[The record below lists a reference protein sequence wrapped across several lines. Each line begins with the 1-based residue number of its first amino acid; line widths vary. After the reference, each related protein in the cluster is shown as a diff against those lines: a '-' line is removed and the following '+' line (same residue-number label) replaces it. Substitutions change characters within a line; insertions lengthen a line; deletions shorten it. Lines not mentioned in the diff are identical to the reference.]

1 MICIPSIIFFTPEQ
15 CRLKL
20 KSMKE
25 KYERNKKK
33 NNKSGESP
41 ADSDDEELEEIFEK
55 LHVYK
60 FLIPPM
66 NVKFHTSS
74 NFNYD

>member
-1 MICIPSIIFFTPEQ
+1 
-15 CRLKL
+15 
-20 KSMKE
+20 MKE

-55 LHVYK
+55 LPDMNRVC
-60 FLIPPM
+60 LIESNPS
-66 NVKFHTSS
+66 KSQTSTDQRNIKRQRTTS
-74 NFNYD
+74 PLPDVEGELD